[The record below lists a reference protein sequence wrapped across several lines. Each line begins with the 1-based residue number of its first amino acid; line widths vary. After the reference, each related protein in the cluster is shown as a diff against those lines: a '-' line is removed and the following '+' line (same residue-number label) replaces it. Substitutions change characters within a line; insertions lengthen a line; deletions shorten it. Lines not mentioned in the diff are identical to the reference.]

1 MAARETTDRPNA
13 DRKAEDEIRYRGRIL
28 AREAT
33 LPYCPSSTTEV
44 SDRAVGT
51 FGRSEVDDG
60 EERQDCEQEKRRE
73 NFRATDVTKEKD
85 GDQRTET
92 RSNTQIGD
100 QSDLTL
106 HETSI
111 QTEDDSHRE
120 EKRVDESN
128 QNQRQRKN
136 HSDESCEENSKGSN
150 RETKEDDQLTAEKKK
165 QKSQTLSKSGESSAR
180 EGQPETELAQPN
192 VSGSTSHSQLPH
204 TSSSSPFALS
214 SASGGG
220 NLSDYNRLG
229 DDAVN
234 NNDGNGEVCRRVAYQ
249 QSDGGVRTPTNDSN
263 EDRSSDKIEVDGGEN
278 NCGDHHGDSVKGS
291 SPNSAFPLQTRS
303 ANSLLAGCDSD
314 WELLGKVEK
323 VDEDGDRSREK
334 QVVDWK
340 REEEVSNEALKV
352 DVAIKEK
359 RADEK
364 SPCQTGGESSGGEVE
379 KSSIRTSGRVEKSPI
394 DTDDKSHIPGV
405 STPIP
410 IPTASSPVLVKSCS
424 TEVLQSNSDNESGE
438 NGHCFAPGSWPRRHE
453 DLFDDGRQ
461 VWDAE
466 EDEYGTSVDPVDFKN
481 ARTGRRRSSSV
492 DGPAKKWEDR
502 ESDGSEFEDAD
513 GMGNVTEM
521 RSRLMAEASS
531 RDFQQRQ
538 GSAASKAEGFASDD
552 EDFFDALDHQVEQ
565 EFEVALPHSKD
576 KLHRRT
582 GSDMSMDSVA
592 NDMSSESESEGSVN
606 EARVY
611 TTKANSPK
619 KTLQGQVKRDHKR
632 QGSQDKIRPPRSSAA
647 SHDSAG
653 AMVSRRKRRTWIKE
667 KPNIS
672 LNLWS
677 VMKNCIG
684 KELSKIPMP
693 VNFSEP
699 LSMLQRLTEELEYSE
714 ILDNAALC
722 DDSCEQLAYV
732 AAFTVSAYA
741 TTLFRTGKPF
751 NPLLGETYEFDR
763 TDDYGWRSLAEQVSH
778 HPPTLATHAEG
789 RGWTMWQEFT
799 MTTKFRGRYLQ
810 IIPMGIAHLSFSK
823 SGSMYT
829 WRKVTTTVHNII
841 VGRLWVDNQG
851 EMDITNHTTGD
862 KCHLKYSPYSYFSK
876 EPPRKVSGVVT
887 DSKENARWVL
897 TGNWCTKMEG
907 APIIHTEESNKGK
920 PVFET
925 GPHKQ
930 LWKVRP
936 PPNGAERIYY
946 FSQLAI
952 EMNEPEE
959 GVAPTDTRNRP
970 DQRMMED
977 GMWDEA
983 NRLKFLLEEKQRS
996 ARRQREAEVE
1006 KLKMQGE
1013 DYFHHRIVE
1022 SSLENKVYL
1031 PTWFNKELDPVTG
1044 TVLHIF
1050 NNKYWDHKV
1059 QQDWSCCPDIYL

>member
-1 MAARETTDRPNA
+1 MSDSKHQSQYKGWLYKWTNYLKGYQKRWFVLQNGLLSYYRNQAEMAHTCRGTINLANA
-13 DRKAEDEIRYRGRIL
+13 LIHTED
-28 AREAT
+28 
-33 LPYCPSSTTEV
+33 STTIV
-44 SDRAVGT
+44 ISNGGAQT
-51 FGRSEVDDG
+51 FHLKATSEVERQKWVTALELAKSEAIKMMEAESDE
-60 EERQDCEQEKRRE
+60 EERQQPDKNEL
-73 NFRATDVTKEKD
+73 
-85 GDQRTET
+85 
-92 RSNTQIGD
+92 QIMVRNLG
-100 QSDLTL
+100 SKLEDLHTCNDL
-106 HETSI
+106 IAKH
-111 QTEDDSHRE
+111 
-120 EKRVDESN
+120 
-128 QNQRQRKN
+128 
-136 HSDESCEENSKGSN
+136 GSV
-150 RETKEDDQLTAEKKK
+150 L
-165 QKSQTLSKSGESSAR
+165 QKTLS
-180 EGQPETELAQPN
+180 ELEQ
-192 VSGSTSHSQLPH
+192 VDDPH
-204 TSSSSPFALS
+204 
-214 SASGGG
+214 
-220 NLSDYNRLG
+220 
-229 DDAVN
+229 
-234 NNDGNGEVCRRVAYQ
+234 E
-249 QSDGGVRTPTNDSN
+249 
-263 EDRSSDKIEVDGGEN
+263 
-278 NCGDHHGDSVKGS
+278 
-291 SPNSAFPLQTRS
+291 
-303 ANSLLAGCDSD
+303 
-314 WELLGKVEK
+314 
-323 VDEDGDRSREK
+323 
-334 QVVDWK
+334 
-340 REEEVSNEALKV
+340 
-352 DVAIKEK
+352 
-359 RADEK
+359 
-364 SPCQTGGESSGGEVE
+364 
-379 KSSIRTSGRVEKSPI
+379 
-394 DTDDKSHIPGV
+394 
-405 STPIP
+405 
-410 IPTASSPVLVKSCS
+410 
-424 TEVLQSNSDNESGE
+424 
-438 NGHCFAPGSWPRRHE
+438 
-453 DLFDDGRQ
+453 
-461 VWDAE
+461 
-466 EDEYGTSVDPVDFKN
+466 
-481 ARTGRRRSSSV
+481 
-492 DGPAKKWEDR
+492 
-502 ESDGSEFEDAD
+502 
-513 GMGNVTEM
+513 
-521 RSRLMAEASS
+521 
-531 RDFQQRQ
+531 
-538 GSAASKAEGFASDD
+538 AASKLKAVNERATLFRITSNAMINACNEFYDVASVQGKRWQRLLTHEHEQRLKLEDMVEQLAKDQISLEKKARITIKEGRRAEGFASDD

-1013 DYFHHRIVE
+1013 G
-1022 SSLENKVYL
+1022 LENKVYL